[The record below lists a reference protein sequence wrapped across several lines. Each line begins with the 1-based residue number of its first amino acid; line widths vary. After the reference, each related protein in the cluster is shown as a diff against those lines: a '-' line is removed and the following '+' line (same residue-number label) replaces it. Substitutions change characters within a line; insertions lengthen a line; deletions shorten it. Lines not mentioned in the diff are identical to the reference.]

1 MKEFSIEQKQALR
14 DQIIAMFEASGLS
27 ANEFATKRLNF
38 TNGSK
43 FSHIRN
49 SWDKTGMVGQDT
61 WEAIEK
67 YIEASSNYKI
77 VATANLKKVF
87 EACEMAYNLKKFI
100 PIIGNGGYG
109 KTIGL
114 EKYKEYVERNKRFKV
129 VYFEATKGTQKQFIT
144 GLMEAMGCYE
154 HGTIAAQ
161 IEVMRKFAMKQN
173 MLVEIDEVSKLEGAS
188 VTVLKDV
195 MTAFLDVCGIVMA
208 GTPYFF
214 KNLLRGSNR
223 DRHLFSETKDRLF
236 YINFTLNAPTEEEA
250 EEIFKVNGITD
261 RETLNILLNKI
272 SDPKKR
278 QALKSRSWLAK
289 QSFRG
294 VRDCIDMIR
303 STDINTKFD
312 YNTLNM

>member
-1 MKEFSIEQKQALR
+1 MKEFSQEQKLALR
-14 DQIIAMFEASGLS
+14 NQIIAMQEASGLS
-27 ANEFATKRLNF
+27 GNEFATKRLGF

-43 FSHIRN
+43 FSHVKN
-49 SWDKTGMVGQDT
+49 NWDKPGMVGQDT

-67 YIEASSNYKI
+67 YIESASRYKI

-114 EKYKEYVERNKRFKV
+114 EKYKEYIERNKRFKV

-154 HGTIAAQ
+154 HGTMAAQ
-161 IEVMRKFAMKQN
+161 IEVMRAFAIKQDLLI
-173 MLVEIDEVSKLEGAS
+173 MIDEVSKLEGAS

-195 MTAFLDVCGIVMA
+195 MTAMLDVCGIAMA

-214 KNLLRGSNR
+214 KNLLRGANR

-236 YINFTLNAPTEEEA
+236 YINFSLNAPTEEEA
-250 EEIFKVNGITD
+250 EEIFKANGITD
-261 RETLNILLNKI
+261 KETMNILLNKI
-272 SDPKKR
+272 ADPKKR

-294 VRDCIDMIR
+294 VRDCIDMVR
-303 STDINTKFD
+303 STEISTKFD
-312 YNTLNM
+312 YNALNL

>member
-1 MKEFSIEQKQALR
+1 MKEFTNEQKKALR
-14 DQIIAMFEASGLS
+14 DTIIGMQEASGLS
-27 ANEFATKRLNF
+27 GNEFATKRLSF

-43 FSHIRN
+43 FSHVKN
-49 SWDKTGMVGQDT
+49 NWDKPGMVGQDT

-67 YIEASSNYKI
+67 YIESASRYKI
-77 VATANLKKVF
+77 VATTNLKKVF

-100 PIIGNGGYG
+100 PIIGNGGFG

-114 EKYKEYVERNKRFKV
+114 EKYKEQVERNKRFKV

-144 GLMEAMGCYE
+144 GLMEAMGCYQ
-154 HGTIAAQ
+154 HGTMAAQ
-161 IEVMRKFAMKQN
+161 IEVMRAYAMKQD
-173 MLVEIDEVSKLEGAS
+173 MLIMIDEVSKLEGHN

-195 MTAFLDVCGIVMA
+195 MTAMLDVCGIAMA

-236 YINFTLNAPTEEEA
+236 YITFELGAPTETEA
-250 EEIFKVNGITD
+250 EEIFKANSITD
-261 RETLNILLNKI
+261 KETLNILLNRI
-272 SDPKKR
+272 GDPKKR

-289 QSFRG
+289 QTFRG
-294 VRDCIDMIR
+294 IRDCVDMVR
-303 STDINTKFD
+303 STQMSSNFD
-312 YNTLNM
+312 YNALNQ